1 MAKHVGYFSETE
13 SGCFCR
19 QAINYYGTSDE
30 ILTHAAAPNFKKS
43 SNEWRMEMEMEMEN
57 TPELVAIQFNQRWL
71 NLAFLFFNHITC
83 RFS

>member
-43 SNEWRMEMEMEMEN
+43 SNELTEN
-57 TPELVAIQFNQRWL
+57 TPELVAIQFKQRWL